1 MMMMMMV
8 VVVVVMVMVMVM
20 VRNSAHLQNFL
31 IHIHSS
37 ILQSQWRL

>member
-1 MMMMMMV
+1 V
-8 VVVVVMVMVMVM
+8 VVVVVVV
-20 VRNSAHLQNFL
+20 VRNSTHLLRFL